1 MSKKKINQLRNIF
14 CETFPDAKIPKNI
27 EKLQVGDFDEWDSL
41 GNFNLILEVEKY
53 FKVKFNANNFSKISS
68 IESIKK
74 YLKIKN

>member
-1 MSKKKINQLRNIF
+1 MNGIDKDLHKILKKVFNNS
-14 CETFPDAKIPKNI
+14 KIPKNI
-27 EKLQVGDFDEWDSL
+27 KKLKLGDIKEWDSL